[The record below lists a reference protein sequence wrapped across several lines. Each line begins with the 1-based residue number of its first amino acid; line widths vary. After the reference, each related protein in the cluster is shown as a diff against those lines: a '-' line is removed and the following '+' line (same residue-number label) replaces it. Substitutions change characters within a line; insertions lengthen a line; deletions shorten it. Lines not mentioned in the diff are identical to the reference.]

1 MRKSKW
7 LMYALLFFA
16 GIACYFLV
24 IGRFVHL

>member
-1 MRKSKW
+1 MKAKW

-24 IGRFVHL
+24 IGRFVHP

>member
-1 MRKSKW
+1 MKAKW
-7 LMYALLFFA
+7 LMYARLFFA